1 MNSSKIL
8 FALFFLLLTAVGA
21 NAADDDVAINRHV
34 FTMLDLDRPGLEK
47 VKAACQKGDTAKAA
61 DALLDY
67 YRHRTDVKNI
77 DINLSR
83 ITLSDNDRKM
93 ADDALD
99 HVFFA
104 HKGYKPLN
112 YGKEINWRYWP
123 QKDNE
128 VRWQLHRHQ
137 WFVPMGKAWR
147 VTGDEKYAKEW
158 TLQYI
163 DWIRKNPCVDL
174 PADQFEMHSSMP
186 KDEAQENARFAWR
199 PLEVSHRLQ
208 DQISQFTLFLNA
220 KSFTPAFLTQF
231 LVNYHRLAPYL
242 LSHYSAKGNH
252 LLFESQRMFYAGTF
266 FPEFKDAATW
276 QKSGIDNLNREIK
289 KQVYDDGG
297 QFELDPSYHLACI
310 NIFMRALEIAQANH
324 VEGVIPDSYVET
336 VHKMIVFYYNITN
349 PDYTFPCFSDA
360 RQGSQSAALRNYR
373 SWRKAFPDDP
383 YIAWLATE
391 GEEGSVP
398 AYLSRGFANTGFFT
412 FRNGWDMHSTV
423 MVVKAGPKGEWHAQ
437 PDNGTFCLWFNGK
450 DMFPDTGSYV
460 YEGDAEQNRQ
470 RAWFKQSRVHNTL
483 TLDNKNFET
492 TQSKTLLWKADGSV
506 PTLVTEIPSY
516 KDFTHR
522 RTVFF
527 VNQKYFVIVDE
538 ALGNATGTV
547 NLHFGF
553 APGNM
558 VTDAAKG
565 IIRTDNSGP
574 RNIFLQCVSP
584 EKFELKEEEGWY
596 SEVYRKKMQRPA
608 YSFNFAKT
616 AKPVRT
622 VTLIWPEKKA
632 GEVSFSAKIAKADD
646 NSLEV
651 KVNVNGEKNTL
662 KWSLDN
668 K

>member
-1 MNSSKIL
+1 MNFSKIL
-8 FALFFLLLTAVGA
+8 FALLFLLTAVGA
-21 NAADDDVAINRHV
+21 NAADDGIAINRQV
-34 FTMLDLDRPGLEK
+34 FKMLDLDRPGLEK
-47 VKAACQKGDTAKAA
+47 VRAACQKGDTTKAA

-93 ADDALD
+93 ADDALG

-112 YGKEINWRYWP
+112 YGKDINWRYWP

-128 VRWQLHRHQ
+128 VRWQLHRLQ
-137 WFVPMGKAWR
+137 WFTPMGKAWR

-158 TLQYI
+158 TLQYM
-163 DWIRKNPCVDL
+163 DWIMKNPCVDL
-174 PADQFEMHSSMP
+174 PADQFEMHSNMP

-208 DQISQFTLFLNA
+208 DQVSQFTLFLSA
-220 KSFTPAFLTQF
+220 KSFTLAFLTQF
-231 LVNYHRLAPYL
+231 LVNYHRHAQYI

-266 FPEFKDAATW
+266 FPEFKDAKTW
-276 QKSGIDNLNREIK
+276 QKSGMDNLNREIK

-297 QFELDPSYHLACI
+297 QFELDPGYHLACI
-310 NIFMRALEIAQANH
+310 NIFMRALEIAQANN
-324 VEGVIPDSYVET
+324 VTGVIPDSYIQT
-336 VHKMIVFYYNITN
+336 VHKMIEFYYNISY
-349 PDYTFPCFSDA
+349 PDYTTSCFSDT
-360 RQGSQSAALRNYR
+360 RLGSQSAALRNYR
-373 SWRKAFPDDP
+373 AWRKTFPDDP

-398 AYLSRGFANTGFFT
+398 QYLSRGFTDTGFFT
-412 FRNGWDMHSTV
+412 FRNGWDMHATV

-470 RAWFKQSRVHNTL
+470 RAWFKQSRVHNTM

-506 PTLVTEIPSY
+506 PTLVTENPGY

-527 VNQKYFVIVDE
+527 VDQKYFVIVDE
-538 ALGNATGTV
+538 ALGSATGTV

-553 APGNM
+553 ALGKT
-558 VTDAAKG
+558 VTDDAKG

-574 RNIFLQCVSP
+574 RNIFLQCTSTD
-584 EKFELKEEEGWY
+584 KLELKEEEGWY

-608 YSFNFAKT
+608 YSFNVAKT

-622 VTLIWPEKKA
+622 VTLIYPEKKA
-632 GEVSFSAKIAKADD
+632 DGVKFSAKIARATDS
-646 NSLEV
+646 SLEV
-651 KVNVNGEKNTL
+651 RVSVNGEKNTL
-662 KWSLDN
+662 KWNLDN